1 MKKESRY
8 ASYTINDF
16 ICDEYFQNWIL
27 HPDEQNEAF
36 WNSFI
41 NENPGQKETIE
52 RAKGLLLHIGFKEHF
67 PGEEKV
73 KIALAENLRMI
84 DESKVPKQ
92 TNIKRIHFTRWA
104 AAAVFI
110 GVLILGYGSFNFWR
124 NHARIT
130 VSTAYGEIKT
140 IHLPD
145 SSLITLNA
153 HSTLSYPRY
162 WNSKRIRQV
171 WLNGEAFFEVKHLNK
186 NIAHI
191 VAGDHFIV
199 HTKSLNV
206 AVLGTSFDVNVS
218 AGITKVMLKT
228 GSVEIKFNNAERNN
242 IRLIPGDLIT
252 YNAPNN
258 KLIKTT
264 ADADVYTAWT
274 DGKLILNGASVKE
287 ITQYMHQFYGY
298 TIIMKDPAIE
308 NKSME
313 GTLELDTLPN
323 ILFVMSTALDIKIEQ
338 QGDTLIFEKNGK

>member
-1 MKKESRY
+1 MKKKPNY
-8 ASYTINDF
+8 ASFTINDF
-16 ICDEYFQNWIL
+16 ICDEYFQDWIL
-27 HPDEQNEAF
+27 HPDEENEAF
-36 WNSFI
+36 WNSWMS
-41 NENPGQKETIE
+41 ENPRQKETIK
-52 RAKGLLLHIGFKEHF
+52 RAKDLLSDIRFKEHF
-67 PGEEKV
+67 PDDERVRK
-73 KIALAENLRMI
+73 ALAENLRML
-84 DESKVPKQ
+84 DKASMPQQAEVRRMRFKNWV
-92 TNIKRIHFTRWA
+92 

-191 VAGDHFIV
+191 VAGEHFIV

-206 AVLGTSFDVNVS
+206 AVLGTSFDVNVN

-228 GSVEIKFNNAERNN
+228 GSVEIKFNKANQEN
-242 IRLIPGDLIT
+242 IRLKPGDLVA
-252 YNAPNN
+252 YNAPEN

-264 ADADVYTAWT
+264 TDADVYIAWI
-274 DGKLILNGASVKE
+274 DRKLILNGASVKE
-287 ITQYMHQFYGY
+287 IAQYLHQFYGY
-298 TIIMKDPAIE
+298 TIIMKDPSIE

-313 GTLELDTLPN
+313 GILELDTLPN
-323 ILFVMSTALDIKIEQ
+323 ILFVMSTALNIKIVQ
-338 QGDTLIFEKNGK
+338 QGDTLIFEKNRE